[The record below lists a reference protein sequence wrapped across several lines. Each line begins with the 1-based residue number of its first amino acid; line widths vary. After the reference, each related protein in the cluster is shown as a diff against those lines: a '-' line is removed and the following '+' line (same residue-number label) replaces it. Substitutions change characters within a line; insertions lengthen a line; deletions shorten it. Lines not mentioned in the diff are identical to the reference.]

1 MSDFLNGSQEIHQN
15 ENPVPVCITAKSD
28 QAEPAQEVA
37 SKQLAGI
44 HQLKHYT
51 TLQKSKHAQNFS
63 LILKPAR
70 PECPLSALL
79 TALSLQS
86 TVAASKLPRG
96 NNLHSVLSPK

>member
-1 MSDFLNGSQEIHQN
+1 MS
-15 ENPVPVCITAKSD
+15 PVFVYISAKSD

-44 HQLKHYT
+44 NQLKHYT
-51 TLQKSKHAQNFS
+51 TLQKIKHAQNFS

-70 PECPLSALL
+70 PECPMSVLL
-79 TALSLQS
+79 TTLSLQS

-96 NNLHSVLSPK
+96 NNLCSVLTPA